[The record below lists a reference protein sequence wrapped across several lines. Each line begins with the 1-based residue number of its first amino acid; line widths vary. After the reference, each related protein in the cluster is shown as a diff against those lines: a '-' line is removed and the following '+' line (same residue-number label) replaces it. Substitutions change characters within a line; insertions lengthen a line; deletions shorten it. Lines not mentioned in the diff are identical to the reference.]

1 MDSDMG
7 VETNTDV
14 DVDVDVL
21 RAAGQHVTA
30 GGWVQWQWAD
40 RQCYVAHAMAASD
53 CAAEGS
59 GGSDGRIG
67 RAGSGVML
75 ITGSTWWQ

>member
-1 MDSDMG
+1 MG
-7 VETNTDV
+7 VDTDTDV

-21 RAAGQHVTA
+21 QAAGQHVTA

>member
-7 VETNTDV
+7 VDTDT
-14 DVDVDVL
+14 DVDVL

-59 GGSDGRIG
+59 GGSEEDGP
-67 RAGSGVML
+67 ANPVPTHPAKEM
-75 ITGSTWWQ
+75 